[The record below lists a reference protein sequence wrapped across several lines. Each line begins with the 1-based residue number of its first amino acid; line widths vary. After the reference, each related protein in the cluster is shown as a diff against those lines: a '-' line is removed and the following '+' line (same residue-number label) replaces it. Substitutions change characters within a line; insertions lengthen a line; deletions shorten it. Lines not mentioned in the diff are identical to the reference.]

1 MGKKLKDKSM
11 DQIKLRKK
19 KFRKIFR
26 ERMALKLEMERNNR
40 QQRDSN
46 QVNPKEEMELV
57 PISVFE
63 EIVLPDI
70 SNDYL

>member
-46 QVNPKEEMELV
+46 QASPKEEMELV

-63 EIVLPDI
+63 EIVIPDI